1 MNPRTEHNT
10 MKTMHPLSL
19 SAVVAALLLAGCAQ
33 TAPPAK
39 SAAPAAAAVPALPAA
54 ALGKSVPGDA
64 ALPIAELMPLTMR
77 YEADLK
83 LTPKQIKAI
92 TAYRE
97 ANMPKRIAGQKN
109 ILALRGQLRAAMLSG
124 QPTGDLMRQVSQAE
138 LDHMQARERCVVFMR
153 TTLTAEQYTQLIQR
167 YLDGLR

>member
-1 MNPRTEHNT
+1 M
-10 MKTMHPLSL
+10 
-19 SAVVAALLLAGCAQ
+19 
-33 TAPPAK
+33 
-39 SAAPAAAAVPALPAA
+39 PALPAA
-54 ALGKSVPGDA
+54 ALAKSVPGDA

-83 LTPKQIKAI
+83 LTPEQIKAI

-153 TTLTAEQYTQLIQR
+153 TTLTPEQYTQLIQR
-167 YLDGLR
+167 YIFMFCHLSIFCSLLQHYLISLFCRTFSIPSFQRRDKKLP

>member
-1 MNPRTEHNT
+1 MAVMQEETFGPILPVIAFDSIDEAVALANDTSFG
-10 MKTMHPLSL
+10 LSG
-19 SAVVAALLLAGCAQ
+19 SVIAG
-33 TAPPAK
+33 
-39 SAAPAAAAVPALPAA
+39 
-54 ALGKSVPGDA
+54 SVDE

-83 LTPKQIKAI
+83 LTPEQIKAI

-153 TTLTAEQYTQLIQR
+153 TTLTPEQYTQLIQR

>member
-1 MNPRTEHNT
+1 MTTLP
-10 MKTMHPLSL
+10 KLSIPAAAL
-19 SAVVAALLLAGCAQ
+19 AALLLAGCAQ
-33 TAPPAK
+33 TAPSAK
-39 SAAPAAAAVPALPAA
+39 SVAPAAAAAAAPALPAA

-83 LTPKQIKAI
+83 LTPEQIKAI

-153 TTLTAEQYTQLIQR
+153 TTLTPEQYTQLIQR

>member
-1 MNPRTEHNT
+1 MTTIKP
-10 MKTMHPLSL
+10 
-19 SAVVAALLLAGCAQ
+19 AVLLCAALLLAGCAQ
-33 TAPPAK
+33 NAP
-39 SAAPAAAAVPALPAA
+39 SAAAAAPVVAQ
-54 ALGKSVPGDA
+54 GKSVPGDA
-64 ALPIAELMPLTMR
+64 AILIAELMPLTMR

-83 LTPKQIKAI
+83 LTPEQIKAI

-153 TTLTAEQYTQLIQR
+153 TTLTPEQYTQLIQR

>member
-1 MNPRTEHNT
+1 

-83 LTPKQIKAI
+83 LTPEQIASLD
-92 TAYRE
+92 AYRKQ
-97 ANMPKRIAGQKN
+97 AMPGRVALQKK
-109 ILALRGQLRAAMLSG
+109 ILDLRGQLRMAMLDNKPAAEREALMG
-124 QPTGDLMRQVSQAE
+124 QIVEAE
-138 LDHMQARERCVVFMR
+138 VAHFKGRDRCVEHLR
-153 TTLTAEQYTQLIQR
+153 TTLNAEQFAELTRL
-167 YLDGLR
+167 YLAGLR

>member
-1 MNPRTEHNT
+1 
-10 MKTMHPLSL
+10 MKTTHPLSL

-33 TAPPAK
+33 TAP
-39 SAAPAAAAVPALPAA
+39 SAPSAAAVPALPAA

-64 ALPIAELMPLTMR
+64 AIPIAELMPLTMR

-83 LTPKQIKAI
+83 LTPEQIKAL
-92 TAYRE
+92 TDYRN
-97 ANMPKRIAGQKN
+97 ANMPQRIVGQKKV
-109 ILALRGQLRAAMLSG
+109 LTLRGQLRAAMLSG
-124 QPTGDLMRQVSQAE
+124 QPTGELMRQVSQAE

-153 TTLTAEQYTQLIQR
+153 KLLTPEQYTQLIQR